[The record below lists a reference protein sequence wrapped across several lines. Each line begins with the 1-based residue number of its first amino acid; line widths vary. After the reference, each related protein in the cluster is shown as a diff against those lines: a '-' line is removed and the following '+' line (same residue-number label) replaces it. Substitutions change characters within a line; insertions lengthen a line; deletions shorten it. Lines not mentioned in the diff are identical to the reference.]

1 MKKVGKSDFL
11 RNFLAEKQQKVQE
24 SAEILH
30 FVVSLGN
37 YPTRDARRTNGVCGR
52 LTARRTRS

>member
-30 FVVSLGN
+30 FVAVIDRGE
-37 YPTRDARRTNGVCGR
+37 
-52 LTARRTRS
+52 